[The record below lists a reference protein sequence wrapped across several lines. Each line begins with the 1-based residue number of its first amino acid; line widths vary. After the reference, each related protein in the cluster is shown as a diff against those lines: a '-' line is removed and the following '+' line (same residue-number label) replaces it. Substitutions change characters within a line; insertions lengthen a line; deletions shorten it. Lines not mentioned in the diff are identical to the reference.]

1 MRFLMVFVLLFSTAT
16 FASEI
21 DIVHVVLTNN
31 SGSWR
36 ADVTLKHADTGWKHY
51 ADGWRI
57 VDEQGNVLAN
67 RVLYHPH
74 VNEQPFTRSLSG
86 FNIPKDE
93 NIIFVEAHDFERGW
107 SKKRVKIYMSQNS
120 GAHYKIHQ

>member
-120 GAHYKIHQ
+120 GTHYKIHQ

>member
-1 MRFLMVFVLLFSTAT
+1 MKLLMAFALLFSTVT

-21 DIVHVVLTNN
+21 DIVDVVLTNN

-51 ADGWRI
+51 ADGWRL

-67 RVLYHPH
+67 RILYHPH
-74 VNEQPFTRSLSG
+74 VDEQPFTRSISG
-86 FNIPKDE
+86 FAISKDKK
-93 NIIFVEAHDFERGW
+93 IIFVEAHDFERGW
-107 SKKRVKIYMSQNS
+107 SKKRLKIDMSQDR
-120 GAHYKIHQ
+120 GTHYKIHQ